1 MTPILPAPATVA
13 RRAPARVFQW
23 RPMRILLTATAHER
37 FGGRFPPEAEPV
49 LMQADGT
56 LAGGVTWEDAAVEV
70 AWPTADLFEPGSP
83 IRPFFAFLLQSTTLR
98 WIQSSAA
105 GVDAPVFARLVR
117 QGIRLT
123 TSHVTDIP
131 ISEYVLR
138 AVLDHYQRPEEWA
151 RSSAERAWRRHDFR
165 EVHGTTWLIVGLGS
179 IGAATAVRARAF
191 GATVIG
197 VRRSPTGSEP
207 VDRMIRPADVVDHL
221 GEADVVVL
229 AAPAT
234 ADTRH
239 LVDDRFLAA
248 MKPASL
254 LVNIARGALVDE
266 EALLRALDAGATIEA
281 AVLDVTAT
289 EPLPADSP
297 LWDHPAITI
306 TPHDAAGGTGRFER
320 AADLFFENLRRYGGG
335 EPLLHE
341 VDAADLPD
349 ETPAP

>member
-1 MTPILPAPATVA
+1 
-13 RRAPARVFQW
+13 
-23 RPMRILLTATAHER
+23 MRILLTATAHER
-37 FGGRFPPEAEPV
+37 FGDRMPAGAEPV
-49 LMQADGT
+49 LMRPDGS
-56 LAGGVTWEDAAVEV
+56 LAGEVAWEDAAAEV
-70 AWPTADLFEPGSP
+70 AWATADLFEPGAP
-83 IRPFFAFLLQSTTLR
+83 VRPFFAFLVQSATLR

-179 IGAATAVRARAF
+179 IGGATAVRARAF
-191 GATVIG
+191 GATVVG
-197 VRRSPTGSEP
+197 VRRSPTGDEP
-207 VDRMIRPADVVDHL
+207 VDRMIRPEEVLEHV
-221 GEADVVVL
+221 GGADVVVL

-234 ADTRH
+234 PQTRH
-239 LVDDRFLAA
+239 LVDDRFLRS
-248 MKPASL
+248 MKPRSL

-266 EALLRALDAGATIEA
+266 DALLRALDAGTTIEG

-297 LWDHPAITI
+297 LWDHPGITI
-306 TPHDAAGGTGRFER
+306 TPHDAAGGTGRFRR
-320 AADLFFENLRRYGGG
+320 AADLFFENLRRYTAA

-341 VDAADLPD
+341 VRAADLPP
-349 ETPAP
+349 EVAAP

>member
-1 MTPILPAPATVA
+1 
-13 RRAPARVFQW
+13 
-23 RPMRILLTATAHER
+23 MRLLLTAIAHDR
-37 FGGRFPPEAEPV
+37 FGDRLPADVVPV
-49 LMQADGT
+49 VMESDGT
-56 LAGGVTWEDAAVEV
+56 LRGGTPWEEAAAEV
-70 AWPTADLFEPGSP
+70 AWPTADLFEPGAP
-83 IRPFFAFLLQSTTLR
+83 VRPFFAFLVQSDTLR

-165 EVHGTTWLIVGLGS
+165 EVHGTTWLVVGLGS

-191 GATVIG
+191 GARVVG
-197 VRRSPTGSEP
+197 VRRSPSGDEP
-207 VDRMIRPADVVDHL
+207 VDLMIRPHEVPDHL
-221 GEADVVVL
+221 GDADIVVL

-234 ADTRH
+234 PETKH
-239 LVDDRFLAA
+239 LVDAAFLAA
-248 MKPASL
+248 MKPGSL

-266 EALLRALDAGATIEA
+266 VALLAALDARSTIEA
-281 AVLDVTAT
+281 AVLDVTST

-297 LWDHPAITI
+297 LWDHPAVTI
-306 TPHDAAGGTGRFER
+306 TPHDAAGGLGRFAR
-320 AADLFFENLRRYGGG
+320 GADLFLENLRRYRAD

-341 VDAADLPD
+341 VTADDLPA
-349 ETPAP
+349 EERS